1 MTLNDFKQYC
11 KTWSGYAKYLETH
24 TEDPADEMINDLAK
38 IANVQDLDSFH
49 ITAQWAAVLILGTKK
64 E

>member
-24 TEDPADEMINDLAK
+24 TEDQADEMINDLAK
-38 IANVQDLDSFH
+38 IANVQDLDSFY